1 MFHPDADGRGRSWK
15 RIYSL
20 CLCVTACLFYP
31 SCFYAVYLPPLPPLL
46 KLDVTNSWICTF
58 LHQNQHAPHH
68 RWVQIWSE
76 HTQNPPA
83 AWWWIGI
90 LEPMFMHQAGT
101 LWQMTVN
108 CFSDKSLVGD
118 STDWGWI
125 ELLHGSRGL
134 QKTLSKKADDN
145 SSVIVW
151 DLLIPF
157 CKISHFQL
165 I

>member
-1 MFHPDADGRGRSWK
+1 MPSWCWRQRTVMK
-15 RIYSL
+15 ENLYWLSL
-20 CLCVTACLFYP
+20 CYWVSVLSLLFLRCV
-31 SCFYAVYLPPLPPLL
+31 SSSLPPLL

-76 HTQNPPA
+76 HTQNPSA

-145 SSVIVW
+145 SSVIVR
-151 DLLIPF
+151 DLLTPF